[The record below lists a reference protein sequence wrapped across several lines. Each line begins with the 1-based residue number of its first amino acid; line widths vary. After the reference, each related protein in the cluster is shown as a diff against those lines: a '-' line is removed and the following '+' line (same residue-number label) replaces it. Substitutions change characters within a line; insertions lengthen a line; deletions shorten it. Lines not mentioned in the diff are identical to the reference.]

1 VLIRQVLGAVSQFEK
16 AMLISKLKGARDRK
30 REAGVKVEGRK
41 SYAELDAAKHGGETP
56 VIELARKLR
65 RKSPKGGQ
73 RSLRQVADEL
83 AKAGFVTSTGRP
95 YAPTVIARM
104 LGELSRSGPERST
117 RSAVAVRLGASEVG
131 SR

>member
-16 AMLISKLKGARDRK
+16 AMLVSKLKGARDRK

-56 VIELARKLR
+56 MIELARKLR

-83 AKAGFVTSTGRP
+83 AQAGFVTLNLDTTFR
-95 YAPTVIARM
+95 
-104 LGELSRSGPERST
+104 
-117 RSAVAVRLGASEVG
+117 
-131 SR
+131 